1 MELRDIDPNIQD
13 WKISRCFK
21 LSVEFHFA
29 RYSVSIWKL
38 YIFHLAQNI
47 LIYISVIIHL
57 WFLHARVRRSIARY
71 YGITFTFSL
80 QRHYHLSIWL
90 YVTTVQC
97 SRRSPSFEVWICR
110 HSILESSFSAFSSW
124 DMRQDVLDVV
134 TSDCSEKFSSK
145 AFSWGMREY
154 VKQMRYVI
162 GASFFWNLGS
172 WVNLPVSRHF
182 LIHISCSLDTS
193 RLFWMEFKQRLP
205 TTDLIGKDGT

>member
-1 MELRDIDPNIQD
+1 MESRLRFRYKDIIICQSDFM
-13 WKISRCFK
+13 SRQ
-21 LSVEFHFA
+21 
-29 RYSVSIWKL
+29 YSAVD
-38 YIFHLAQNI
+38 NP
-47 LIYISVIIHL
+47 
-57 WFLHARVRRSIARY
+57 
-71 YGITFTFSL
+71 
-80 QRHYHLSIWL
+80 
-90 YVTTVQC
+90 
-97 SRRSPSFEVWICR
+97 PSFEVWICR